1 MDDLFDPERMARRT
15 DPATSH
21 AAAESMRDA
30 VGRHHRL
37 ILGAL
42 DVAER
47 LSAQQ
52 IADRTDIDY
61 VAVGKRTSELI
72 DAGLIERNGTTHTNR
87 SGRDADQY
95 RLTERGRAET
105 ETWES

>member
-1 MDDLFDPERMARRT
+1 MDDLFDPERMARTT

-21 AAAESMRDA
+21 AAAASMRDA

-42 DVAER
+42 DLADR
-47 LSAQQ
+47 LAAQQ
-52 IADRTDIDY
+52 IADRTGIDY

-72 DAGLIERNGTTHTNR
+72 DAGLIERAGTTHTNR

-95 RLTERGRAET
+95 RLTERGRADPDK
-105 ETWES
+105 WES

>member
-1 MDDLFDPERMARRT
+1 
-15 DPATSH
+15 
-21 AAAESMRDA
+21 MRDA

-42 DVAER
+42 DLADR
-47 LSAQQ
+47 LAAQQ
-52 IADRTDIDY
+52 IADRTGIDY

-72 DAGLIERNGTTHTNR
+72 DAGLIERAGTMHTNR

-95 RLTERGRAET
+95 RLTERGRADPDKGEF
-105 ETWES
+105 